1 MYRRPADGIDG
12 SRRAE
17 ISLLRL
23 PPNLSPESLPNS
35 LKQPKAP
42 KKSFESEAMGA
53 RTHSF
58 APSFWGLYYRLL
70 KGFENNGEI
79 SKKNDDAN

>member
-23 PPNLSPESLPNS
+23 PPNLFPESLPNA
-35 LKQPKAP
+35 LKQSKAP
-42 KKSFESEAMGA
+42 KQSEAMGA
-53 RTHSF
+53 QTPSF
-58 APSFWGLYYRLL
+58 APGFWGLYYQLL